1 MEKTPSD
8 LDETQSNKQKLSL
21 PTVLLQDKS
30 FCSAVPESSL
40 LAEPHAGPLLI
51 PAELWQVFSSF
62 LAAPALLV
70 LRTSWE
76 LGALPSKAIPYFGK
90 DRALSIQWDA
100 PEQETL
106 ARTPQPH
113 KPLQPNTCNQQSN
126 VPQLSHHPSQPRS
139 HLGVT
144 YQPYPCGHPHSSLL
158 YLTCLAVSAQG
169 WGQGGRHPT

>member
-1 MEKTPSD
+1 MWCEPIAALVWTPLHCEHKTTPGALKRCGCSV
-8 LDETQSNKQKLSL
+8 ETQKRIKEFSKWKKPHQTWMKHSQINKSSPCLLYCCRTSPFVQQSLSS
-21 PTVLLQDKS
+21 P
-30 FCSAVPESSL
+30 

-113 KPLQPNTCNQQSN
+113 KPLQPNTCNQQSS
-126 VPQLSHHPSQPRS
+126 VPQLPHHPS
-139 HLGVT
+139 
-144 YQPYPCGHPHSSLL
+144 
-158 YLTCLAVSAQG
+158 
-169 WGQGGRHPT
+169 